1 MNDEIKQNLLKTG
14 TSIVGLVCRDGI
26 VLAADK
32 QTSYGD
38 HLIGHKDT
46 LKIQKINDYLVLA
59 EAGVVS
65 DVQLMKGGF
74 LIIQKG
80 VGEMPGSVLGTSLF
94 LDAGFYQNIGIVLS
108 PESNVEAGDVLF
120 VGVIYDVNHDRRY
133 DNTDFVN
140 SPKDQNGWPLR
151 AAFSVRESN

>member
-1 MNDEIKQNLLKTG
+1 MPRATKKNCHYCDCLLLLTAA
-14 TSIVGLVCRDGI
+14 GL
-26 VLAADK
+26 
-32 QTSYGD
+32 
-38 HLIGHKDT
+38 
-46 LKIQKINDYLVLA
+46 LVLVIMFFA
-59 EAGVVS
+59 VDRSDIITSSLPKRNNITVNDQTFAPAVVVS